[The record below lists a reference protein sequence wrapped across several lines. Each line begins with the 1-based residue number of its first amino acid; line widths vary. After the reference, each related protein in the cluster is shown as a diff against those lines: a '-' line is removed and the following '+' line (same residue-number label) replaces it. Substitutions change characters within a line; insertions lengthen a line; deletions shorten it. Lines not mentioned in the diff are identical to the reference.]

1 MSNFIYKLKNL
12 WYYYWGTEDGKYIV
26 DHEQRQI
33 VFLDKSFGYLIKISQ
48 SGYIKNYDKTR
59 PNRNKR
65 P

>member
-33 VFLDKSFGYLIKISQ
+33 VFLDKSFGYSN
-48 SGYIKNYDKTR
+48 KNITEWIYK
-59 PNRNKR
+59 KL
-65 P
+65 